1 MYILIEE
8 NILLDNR
15 LSLVEKVV
23 FSIVFHSKNRKY
35 CYSYAKIAD
44 LIGVS
49 VKTISRSIANLEK
62 LKLVSVEYRRNA
74 PAILTAQAVIPK
86 KSLALDEDLIQRFN
100 AVYRL
105 IKK

>member
-8 NILLDNR
+8 STLLDSR
-15 LSLVEKVV
+15 LSLVDKVV
-23 FSIVFHSKNRKY
+23 YSIIFHSKNRKY

-62 LKLVSVEYRRNA
+62 LNLVSIEYRRNA

-86 KSLALDEDLIQRFN
+86 KPLALDQGFIDRFN